1 MIGDDY
7 IIDRYKLK
15 NSVNKWKFIALIL
28 FLIASFT
35 IFYHKGDSVSG
46 IKSDYIASI
55 DITGMLMQ
63 NKETIKSLNKI
74 ANDSNIKAV
83 LVNINSSGGTGVG
96 GESLYREFRKIA
108 EKKPIVASIGEIG
121 ASAAYMAA
129 IGTDRIYA
137 YDISLVGS
145 IGVIIMNIEVSELA
159 KKHGINLELIKSS
172 PLKGI
177 PNYFEKLNGQQKEY
191 IQSLVNESNKF
202 FIELV
207 KKRRSLSEDDLKKV
221 SDGRIFTGSKAN
233 KLKLIDQI
241 GDGADAVKW
250 LQSKENLKN
259 LEVKN
264 YNLVKP
270 ASKLE
275 KLMEYSDNVKLIFST
290 IFNTILS

>member
-15 NSVNKWKFIALIL
+15 NSVNKWKFIALTLFFSIL
-28 FLIASFT
+28 FV
-35 IFYHKGDSVSG
+35 IFYHKGDGVPQ

-55 DITGMLMQ
+55 DITGMLLQ
-63 NKETIKSLNKI
+63 DKEVIKSLNKI
-74 ANDSNIKAV
+74 ASDNNIKAV

-108 EKKPIVASIGEIG
+108 QKKPIVSSIGEIG

-145 IGVIIMNIEVSELA
+145 IGVIIMNFEVSEFA
-159 KKHGINLELIKSS
+159 KKYGINLELIKSS

-177 PNYFEKLNGQQKEY
+177 PNYFEKLNDQQKEY
-191 IQSLVNESNKF
+191 VQNLVDESNKF

-207 KKRRSLSEDDLKKV
+207 KKRRNFSEDDLKKV
-221 SDGRIFTGSKAN
+221 SDGRIFIGSQAN
-233 KLKLIDQI
+233 KLKLIDEI
-241 GDGADAVKW
+241 GDRADAIKW
-250 LQSKENLKN
+250 LKSKEDLEN
-259 LEVKN
+259 LEVKD
-264 YNLVKP
+264 YVLVKP

-275 KLMEYSDNVKLIFST
+275 RLMEYTDNVKLIFST
-290 IFNTILS
+290 IFNTIVS

>member
-28 FLIASFT
+28 LLIALFT
-35 IFYHKGDSVSG
+35 IFYHKDDGVSR

-145 IGVIIMNIEVSELA
+145 IGVIIMNTEVSELA
-159 KKHGINLELIKSS
+159 KKHGINLELI
-172 PLKGI
+172 
-177 PNYFEKLNGQQKEY
+177 
-191 IQSLVNESNKF
+191 
-202 FIELV
+202 
-207 KKRRSLSEDDLKKV
+207 
-221 SDGRIFTGSKAN
+221 
-233 KLKLIDQI
+233 
-241 GDGADAVKW
+241 
-250 LQSKENLKN
+250 
-259 LEVKN
+259 
-264 YNLVKP
+264 
-270 ASKLE
+270 
-275 KLMEYSDNVKLIFST
+275 
-290 IFNTILS
+290 

>member
-15 NSVNKWKFIALIL
+15 SSVNKWKFIALIL
-28 FLIASFT
+28 LLIALFT
-35 IFYHKGDSVSG
+35 IFYNKGDGVSG

-145 IGVIIMNIEVSELA
+145 IGVIIINIEVGEFA

-177 PNYFEKLNGQQKEY
+177 PNYFEKLNDQQKEY
-191 IQSLVNESNKF
+191 VQNLVNESNKF

-207 KKRRSLSEDDLKKV
+207 KKRRNLSEEDLKKV
-221 SDGRIFTGSKAN
+221 SDGRILTGSKAN

-250 LQSKENLKN
+250 LKSKENLKN

>member
-7 IIDRYKLK
+7 IIDRYRLK

-28 FLIASFT
+28 LLIALFT
-35 IFYHKGDSVSG
+35 IFYHKGDGVSG

-55 DITGMLMQ
+55 DITGMLVQ

-74 ANDSNIKAV
+74 ANDNNIKAV

-145 IGVIIMNIEVSELA
+145 IGVIIMNIEVGEFA

-191 IQSLVNESNKF
+191 VQNLVNESNKY
-202 FIELV
+202 FIGLV
-207 KKRRSLSEDDLKKV
+207 KKRRNLSEDDLKKV
-221 SDGRIFTGSKAN
+221 SDGRIFTGSQAN
-233 KLKLIDQI
+233 ILKLIDQI

-250 LQSKENLKN
+250 LKSKENLKN

-264 YNLVKP
+264 YNLVRP
-270 ASKLE
+270 TSKLE

-290 IFNTILS
+290 IFNTIST

>member
-15 NSVNKWKFIALIL
+15 SSVNKWKFIALIL
-28 FLIASFT
+28 LLIALFT
-35 IFYHKGDSVSG
+35 IFYNKGDGVSG

-145 IGVIIMNIEVSELA
+145 IGVIIINIEVGEFA

-177 PNYFEKLNGQQKEY
+177 PNYFEKLNDQQKEY
-191 IQSLVNESNKF
+191 VQNLVNESNKF

-207 KKRRSLSEDDLKKV
+207 KKRRNLSEEDLKKV

-250 LQSKENLKN
+250 LKSKENLKN

>member
-28 FLIASFT
+28 LFVALFT
-35 IFYHKGDSVSG
+35 IFYHKDDGVSR

-55 DITGMLMQ
+55 DIAGMLMQ

-145 IGVIIMNIEVSELA
+145 IGVIIINIEVGEFA
-159 KKHGINLELIKSS
+159 KKHGINLELIKSA

-177 PNYFEKLNGQQKEY
+177 PNYFEKLNYQQKEY
-191 IQSLVNESNKF
+191 VQSLVDESNKY
-202 FIELV
+202 FIGLV
-207 KKRRSLSEDDLKKV
+207 KKRRNLSEDDLKKV

-250 LQSKENLKN
+250 LKSKENLKN

>member
-15 NSVNKWKFIALIL
+15 NSVNKWKFIALTL
-28 FLIASFT
+28 FFSALFV
-35 IFYHKGDSVSG
+35 IFYHKGDGVPQ

-55 DITGMLMQ
+55 DITGMLLQ
-63 NKETIKSLNKI
+63 DKEVIKSLNKI
-74 ANDSNIKAV
+74 ASDNNIKAV

-108 EKKPIVASIGEIG
+108 QKKPIVSSIGEIG

-145 IGVIIMNIEVSELA
+145 IGVIIMNFEVSEFA
-159 KKHGINLELIKSS
+159 KKYGINLELIKSS

-177 PNYFEKLNGQQKEY
+177 PNYFEKLNDQQKEY
-191 IQSLVNESNKF
+191 VQNLVDESNKF

-207 KKRRSLSEDDLKKV
+207 KKRRNLSEDDLKKV
-221 SDGRIFTGSKAN
+221 SDGRIFIGSQAN
-233 KLKLIDQI
+233 KLKLIDEI
-241 GDGADAVKW
+241 GDRADASKW
-250 LQSKENLKN
+250 LKSKEDLEN
-259 LEVKN
+259 LEVKD
-264 YNLVKP
+264 YVLVKP

-275 KLMEYSDNVKLIFST
+275 RLMEYTDNVKLIFST
-290 IFNTILS
+290 IFNTIVS

>member
-7 IIDRYKLK
+7 IIDRYRLK

-28 FLIASFT
+28 LLIALFT
-35 IFYHKGDSVSG
+35 IFYHKGDGVSG

-55 DITGMLMQ
+55 DITGMLVQ

-74 ANDSNIKAV
+74 ANDNNIKAV

-108 EKKPIVASIGEIG
+108 EKKPIIASIGEIG

-145 IGVIIMNIEVSELA
+145 IGVIIMNIEVGEFA

-191 IQSLVNESNKF
+191 VQNLVNESNKY
-202 FIELV
+202 FIGLV
-207 KKRRSLSEDDLKKV
+207 KKRRNLSEDDLKKV
-221 SDGRIFTGSKAN
+221 SDGRIFTGSQAN
-233 KLKLIDQI
+233 ILKLIDQI

-250 LQSKENLKN
+250 LKSKENLKN

-264 YNLVKP
+264 YNLVRP
-270 ASKLE
+270 TSKLE

-290 IFNTILS
+290 IFNTIST

>member
-7 IIDRYKLK
+7 IIYRYKLK

-28 FLIASFT
+28 LLIALFT
-35 IFYHKGDSVSG
+35 IFYHKDDGVSR

-108 EKKPIVASIGEIG
+108 EKKPIVAPIGEIG

-145 IGVIIMNIEVSELA
+145 IGVIIMNIEVGEFA

-177 PNYFEKLNGQQKEY
+177 PNYFEKLNSQQKEY
-191 IQSLVNESNKF
+191 VQSLVDESNKY
-202 FIELV
+202 FIGLV
-207 KKRRSLSEDDLKKV
+207 NKRRNLSEDDLKKV

-233 KLKLIDQI
+233 QLKLIDQI

-250 LQSKENLKN
+250 LKSKENLKN

-275 KLMEYSDNVKLIFST
+275 KLMEYTGNVKLIFST

>member
-28 FLIASFT
+28 FLIALFT
-35 IFYHKGDSVSG
+35 IFYHKGDSVSE

>member
-15 NSVNKWKFIALIL
+15 NSVNKWKFIALTL
-28 FLIASFT
+28 FFIALFV
-35 IFYHKGDSVSG
+35 IFYNKGDGVSQ

-55 DITGMLMQ
+55 DITGMLLQ
-63 NKETIKSLNKI
+63 DKEVIKSLNKI
-74 ANDSNIKAV
+74 ASDNSIKAV

-96 GESLYREFRKIA
+96 GELLYREFRKIA
-108 EKKPIVASIGEIG
+108 QKKPIVSSIGEIG

-145 IGVIIMNIEVSELA
+145 IGVIIMNFEVSEFA
-159 KKHGINLELIKSS
+159 KKYGINLELIKSS

-177 PNYFEKLNGQQKEY
+177 PNYFEKLNDQQKEY
-191 IQSLVNESNKF
+191 VQNLVDESNKF

-207 KKRRSLSEDDLKKV
+207 KKRRNLSDDDLKKV
-221 SDGRIFTGSKAN
+221 SDGRIFIGSKAN
-233 KLKLIDQI
+233 KLKLIDEI
-241 GDGADAVKW
+241 GDRTDAIKW
-250 LQSKENLKN
+250 LKSKENLGN
-259 LEVKN
+259 LEVKD
-264 YNLVKP
+264 YVLVKP

-275 KLMEYSDNVKLIFST
+275 RLMEYTDNVKLIFST
-290 IFNTILS
+290 LFNTIIY

>member
-15 NSVNKWKFIALIL
+15 NSVNKWKFITLVL
-28 FLIASFT
+28 LLIALFT
-35 IFYHKGDSVSG
+35 IFYHKGDGVSG

-55 DITGMLMQ
+55 DLTGMLMQ

-74 ANDSNIKAV
+74 ANDNNIKAV

-145 IGVIIMNIEVSELA
+145 IGVIIINVEVSELA
-159 KKHGINLELIKSS
+159 KKHGINLELIKYA

-177 PNYFEKLNGQQKEY
+177 PNYFEKLNYQQKEY
-191 IQSLVNESNKF
+191 IQSLVDESNKYF
-202 FIELV
+202 VGLV
-207 KKRRSLSEDDLKKV
+207 KKRRNLSEEDLKKV
-221 SDGRIFTGSKAN
+221 SDGRIFTGSKAS

-250 LQSKENLKN
+250 LKSKENLKN

-264 YNLVKP
+264 YNLVRP

-290 IFNTILS
+290 IFNTMLY

>member
-28 FLIASFT
+28 LLIALFT
-35 IFYHKGDSVSG
+35 IFYHKGDGVSG

-191 IQSLVNESNKF
+191 VQSLVDESNKF

-207 KKRRSLSEDDLKKV
+207 KKRRDLSEDDLKKV

-233 KLKLIDQI
+233 QLKLIDQI

-250 LQSKENLKN
+250 LKSKENLKN

>member
-28 FLIASFT
+28 LLIALFT
-35 IFYHKGDSVSG
+35 IFYHKDDGVSR

-129 IGTDRIYA
+129 IGADRIYA

-145 IGVIIMNIEVSELA
+145 IGVIIMNIEVGEFA

-177 PNYFEKLNGQQKEY
+177 PNYFEKLNSQQKEY
-191 IQSLVNESNKF
+191 VQSLVDESNKY
-202 FIELV
+202 FIGLV
-207 KKRRSLSEDDLKKV
+207 NKRRNLSEDDLKKV

-233 KLKLIDQI
+233 QLKLIDQI

-250 LQSKENLKN
+250 LKSKENLKN

-275 KLMEYSDNVKLIFST
+275 KLMEYTGNVKLIFST

>member
-28 FLIASFT
+28 LLIALFT
-35 IFYHKGDSVSG
+35 IFYHKGDGVSG

-55 DITGMLMQ
+55 DITGMLVQ

-145 IGVIIMNIEVSELA
+145 IGVIIINVEVGEFA
-159 KKHGINLELIKSS
+159 KKHGINLELIKSA

-177 PNYFEKLNGQQKEY
+177 PNYFEKLNYQQKEY
-191 IQSLVNESNKF
+191 IQSLVDESNKYF
-202 FIELV
+202 VGLV
-207 KKRRSLSEDDLKKV
+207 KKRRDLSEEDLKKV

-233 KLKLIDQI
+233 RLKLIDQI

-250 LQSKENLKN
+250 LKSKENLKN

-275 KLMEYSDNVKLIFST
+275 KLMEYTDNVKLIFST

>member
-28 FLIASFT
+28 LLIALFT
-35 IFYHKGDSVSG
+35 IFYHKDDGVSR

-145 IGVIIMNIEVSELA
+145 IGVIIMNIEVGEFA

-177 PNYFEKLNGQQKEY
+177 PNYFEKLNSQQKEY
-191 IQSLVNESNKF
+191 VQSLVDESNKY
-202 FIELV
+202 FIGLV
-207 KKRRSLSEDDLKKV
+207 KKRRNLSEDDLKKV

-233 KLKLIDQI
+233 QLKLIDQI

-250 LQSKENLKN
+250 LKSKENLKN

-275 KLMEYSDNVKLIFST
+275 KLMEYTGNVKLIFST

>member
-28 FLIASFT
+28 LLIALFT
-35 IFYHKGDSVSG
+35 IFYHKDDGVSR

-191 IQSLVNESNKF
+191 IQSFVNESNKF

-207 KKRRSLSEDDLKKV
+207 KKRSSLSEADLKKV

>member
-28 FLIASFT
+28 LLIALFT
-35 IFYHKGDSVSG
+35 IFYHKDDGVSR

-145 IGVIIMNIEVSELA
+145 IGVIIINIEVGEFA

-177 PNYFEKLNGQQKEY
+177 PNYFEKLNSQQKEY
-191 IQSLVNESNKF
+191 VQSLVDESNKY
-202 FIELV
+202 FIGLV
-207 KKRRSLSEDDLKKV
+207 KKRRNLSEDDLKKV

-233 KLKLIDQI
+233 QLKLIDQI

-250 LQSKENLKN
+250 LKSKENLKN

-275 KLMEYSDNVKLIFST
+275 KLMEYTGNVKLIFST

>member
-28 FLIASFT
+28 FLIALFT

>member
-28 FLIASFT
+28 LLIALFT
-35 IFYHKGDSVSG
+35 IFYHKGDGVSG

-55 DITGMLMQ
+55 DITGMLVQ

-145 IGVIIMNIEVSELA
+145 IGVIIINVEVGEFA
-159 KKHGINLELIKSS
+159 KKHGINLELIKSA

-177 PNYFEKLNGQQKEY
+177 PNYFEKLNYQQKEY
-191 IQSLVNESNKF
+191 IQSLVDESNKYF
-202 FIELV
+202 VGLV
-207 KKRRSLSEDDLKKV
+207 KKRRDLSEEDLKKV

-233 KLKLIDQI
+233 RLKLIDQI

-250 LQSKENLKN
+250 LKSKRK
-259 LEVKN
+259 
-264 YNLVKP
+264 
-270 ASKLE
+270 S
-275 KLMEYSDNVKLIFST
+275 
-290 IFNTILS
+290 

>member
-15 NSVNKWKFIALIL
+15 NSINKWKFIALIL
-28 FLIASFT
+28 LLIALFT
-35 IFYHKGDSVSG
+35 IFYHKGDGVSG

-55 DITGMLMQ
+55 DITGMLVQ

-145 IGVIIMNIEVSELA
+145 IGVIIINVEVGEFA
-159 KKHGINLELIKSS
+159 KKHGINLELIKSA

-177 PNYFEKLNGQQKEY
+177 PNYFEKLNYQQKEY
-191 IQSLVNESNKF
+191 IQSLVDESNKYF
-202 FIELV
+202 VGLV
-207 KKRRSLSEDDLKKV
+207 KKRRDLSEEDLKKV

-233 KLKLIDQI
+233 RLKLIDQI

-250 LQSKENLKN
+250 LKSKENLKN

-275 KLMEYSDNVKLIFST
+275 KLMEYTDNVKLIFST

>member
-28 FLIASFT
+28 LLIALFT
-35 IFYHKGDSVSG
+35 IFYHKDDGVSR

-145 IGVIIMNIEVSELA
+145 IGVIIMNIEVGEFA

-177 PNYFEKLNGQQKEY
+177 PNYFEKLNSQQKEY
-191 IQSLVNESNKF
+191 VQSLVDESNKY
-202 FIELV
+202 FIGLV
-207 KKRRSLSEDDLKKV
+207 NKRRNLSEDDLKKV

-233 KLKLIDQI
+233 QLKLIDQI

-250 LQSKENLKN
+250 LKSKENLKN

-275 KLMEYSDNVKLIFST
+275 KLMEYTGNVKLIFST

>member
-28 FLIASFT
+28 LLIALFM
-35 IFYHKGDSVSG
+35 IFYHKGDGVSG

-145 IGVIIMNIEVSELA
+145 IGVIIINIEVSELA

-172 PLKGI
+172 SLKGI
-177 PNYFEKLNGQQKEY
+177 PNYFEKLNDQQKEY
-191 IQSLVNESNKF
+191 VQNLVNESNKY
-202 FIELV
+202 FIGLV
-207 KKRRSLSEDDLKKV
+207 KKRRNLSEDDSKKV
-221 SDGRIFTGSKAN
+221 SDGRIFTGSKAS

-250 LQSKENLKN
+250 LKSKENLKN